1 MDDHYVVAIECEGLS
16 SSVAL
21 NGGVLFHT
29 YQAAPRGMRRRA
41 EPWLRRGDN
50 QLSVALAEL
59 TDEDADERHLR
70 VSLYRV
76 PADRE
81 EPPDDNYLIVRYRW
95 SENEAGLDG
104 PTFTP
109 VFRHRF
115 SVQREVGP
123 WEWERA
129 RPIADGEEG
138 DVIQAVAGLHA
149 AMHQGATALT
159 MALLGVRTE
168 ELARG
173 LGLDHG
179 AAESELAAYFDDFFG
194 AEGWS
199 LAPLSPTLRVHREAG
214 GQLVRVTDEHGG
226 PPIIGGAEGRPFA
239 FETTL
244 SNIDGTWVVVR

>member
-1 MDDHYVVAIECEGLS
+1 MDDHYVMEIECEGLR
-16 SSVAL
+16 SSVAM

-29 YQAAPRGMRRRA
+29 YQAVPRGMRRRA
-41 EPWLRRGDN
+41 EPWLRTGDN
-50 QLSVALAEL
+50 QLTIELAEI
-59 TDEDADERHLR
+59 TDEDCEERHLL

-81 EPPDDNYLIVRYRW
+81 EPPDDNFLIVRYRW
-95 SENEAGLDG
+95 SENEASLDG
-104 PTFTP
+104 SHFVV

-115 SVQREVGP
+115 SVQHAVGP

-129 RPIADGEEG
+129 RPFADGDEG
-138 DVIQAVAGLHA
+138 DVILGVASLHA
-149 AMHQGATALT
+149 AMGQGATALT

-168 ELARG
+168 ELSRG
-173 LGLDHG
+173 LGLDQG
-179 AAESELAAYFDDFFG
+179 TAESELASYFDTFFA

-199 LAPLSPTLRVHREAG
+199 LAPLSPLRVHREAG
-214 GQLVRVTDEHGG
+214 GQLVRVTDELGG
-226 PPIIGGAEGRPFA
+226 PPITGGADGRPFA